1 MAKPLT
7 VNQIQTEALNILNQ
21 EMYDSTPY
29 CLVVAT
35 LKDGTT
41 QEIMVKIH
49 PRNLYEMFD
58 HIPKYGALTL
68 TNDES
73 GIYIAA
79 SEIKHI
85 NVMKVTKEQP

>member
-1 MAKPLT
+1 MANVLT
-7 VNQIQTEALNILNQ
+7 ASQIAKEALSVLEQ
-21 EMYDSTPY
+21 EMVDRTPY